1 MNAMKWL
8 SVRSVVGGCVG
19 IALSVLIAQPAI
31 SQTPTSPAQASVFE
45 ILDQNEAQI
54 SHFKDQQRANKSAIS
69 HATRRLELQSQDAD
83 TARRAT
89 QRLQRE
95 LATQLG
101 AWERAQRTIEREQHH
116 WQTGHGSDTTRLLDR
131 ARPHALQ
138 SRAAEIAL
146 LRSVH
151 KDEQQVDTLLLHI
164 TQLGVELAQNT
175 ANTDVKQRERTKI
188 IEQARAPE
196 QRAKAQ
202 AELEL
207 TRQKLDKSLQ
217 KNADKDA
224 ADNNSKITDDFHRLK
239 GTLVTP
245 VPTSP
250 TFGFGPRK
258 QAESMSFIRH
268 TGYTYVID
276 AGTPVRA
283 VAPGIVVLAQ
293 TFQGYGK
300 LVILDHGSGYHSIY
314 AHLDEINVDLGKHI
328 SRSYTIGTSGQ
339 TGSIEG
345 PKLYF
350 ELRHQGRAI
359 DPAPWFLRRE

>member
-1 MNAMKWL
+1 MNWMTLRKV
-8 SVRSVVGGCVG
+8 VRIGVG
-19 IALSVLIAQPAI
+19 IVLSSVIAQPAI
-31 SQTPTSPAQASVFE
+31 SQNNSPTKTSVFE

-54 SHFKDQQRANKSAIS
+54 AHFQDQQRANQSAITQ
-69 HATRRLELQSQDAD
+69 ATRRLELQSQDAD

-95 LATQLG
+95 LASQLG
-101 AWERAQRTIEREQHH
+101 AWERAQRTVEREQHH
-116 WQTGHGSDTTRLLDR
+116 WPTGHGADTQRLLDR

-138 SRAAEIAL
+138 SRATEISL

-151 KDEQQVDTLLLHI
+151 KDEQHIDTLLLHI
-164 TQLGVELAQNT
+164 TKLGVELAQNS
-175 ANTDVKQRERTKI
+175 ANADLKQRERTKI

-196 QRAKAQ
+196 QRAKAR

-207 TRQKLDKSLQ
+207 TRQKLDQSLQ
-217 KNADKDA
+217 SAA
-224 ADNNSKITDDFHRLK
+224 ADSNNKITDDFHRLK
-239 GTLVTP
+239 GTLITP
-245 VPTSP
+245 VTSAP

-276 AGTPVRA
+276 ANTPVRA

-314 AHLDEINVDLGKHI
+314 AHLDEIHADPGKHI
-328 SRSYTIGTSGQ
+328 SRGYTIGKSGQ

-350 ELRHQGRAI
+350 ELRHQGQAI
-359 DPAPWFLRRE
+359 DPAPWFLRRD